1 MSKLCR
7 WSWHSGDSSKRLS
20 LRARS
25 LCVTNRHT
33 ASAAST
39 DSVFES
45 AYANVE
51 QAFTQADKLPI
62 TLPEG
67 VHGRY
72 FINPVA
78 RTLITRILFMKCCAL
93 YTEILRRQGPYIKSW
108 MPSSYV
114 DDMCQLTCGWLPY
127 CLQIK
132 RHYGRFQE
140 GATRAFFV
148 TRFET
153 ATWKLSNVQV
163 LRISMKD
170 ADALSKNCHS

>member
-1 MSKLCR
+1 MR
-7 WSWHSGDSSKRLS
+7 NEQTHSKR
-20 LRARS
+20 
-25 LCVTNRHT
+25 CVDRQRIRISVCECRTGFY
-33 ASAAST
+33 SGWQAA
-39 DSVFES
+39 
-45 AYANVE
+45 N
-51 QAFTQADKLPI
+51 L

-108 MPSSYV
+108 MPSSYA